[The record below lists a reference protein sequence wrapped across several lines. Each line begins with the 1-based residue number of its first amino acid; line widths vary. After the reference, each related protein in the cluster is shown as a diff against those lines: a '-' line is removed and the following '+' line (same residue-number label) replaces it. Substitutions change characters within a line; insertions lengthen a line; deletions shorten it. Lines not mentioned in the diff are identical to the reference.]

1 MEERITE
8 IDMEERITEIID
20 DNVNWIFAEIMYEK
34 GIKSGDISFEHEYDI
49 NRLEEE
55 LAKVIAKAITE
66 LEERA

>member
-66 LEERA
+66 LGERV

>member
-1 MEERITE
+1 
-8 IDMEERITEIID
+8 MEERITEIID

-55 LAKVIAKAITE
+55 LAKVIAKAIAE
-66 LEERA
+66 LGERA

>member
-1 MEERITE
+1 
-8 IDMEERITEIID
+8 MEERITEIID

-34 GIKSGDISFEHEYDI
+34 GIQSGDISFEHEYDI

-66 LEERA
+66 LGERA